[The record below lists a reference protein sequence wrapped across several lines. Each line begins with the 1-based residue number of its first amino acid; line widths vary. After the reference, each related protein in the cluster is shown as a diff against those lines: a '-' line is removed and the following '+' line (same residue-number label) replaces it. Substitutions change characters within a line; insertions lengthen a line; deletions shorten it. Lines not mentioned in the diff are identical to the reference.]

1 MRLGA
6 LYTGMTFAE
15 VTANMRQVYESM
27 SREIGENI
35 GITILPAGVLSIE
48 DYVDYILSTN
58 YRIAIL
64 D

>member
-1 MRLGA
+1 
-6 LYTGMTFAE
+6 MTFAE